1 MKRINSIYRIFVLFL
16 AIIVVSFLIL
26 YCYSTIN
33 LKTSLRRVAK
43 IQMEYSYD
51 QLEQKIKE
59 IELEASSILT
69 REETKLLQVAIVD
82 NEDIYSYV
90 MKVKTMQEIFQE
102 KQKTNSGMAEFDL
115 YWPEEQRIVSSTTIT
130 SIKGKKILDKLQDNQ
145 WIISENEVYFCRQYV
160 TKWDDDD
167 DEPYL
172 IIRMERDWLYRIKNM
187 ASGFS
192 GGGTLCLFGDEES
205 LFPVDSEG
213 MQIQNKMKEL
223 TVEPGMQ
230 EIHVKRGH
238 YQIVTSG
245 IARNGISLVTYYPL
259 SKMLLP
265 VNNMTYI
272 TGGLLSVALLLGALY
287 LGMYN
292 RNILLQLNMLTYKLK
307 RVEDGD
313 LTTQITELPDNE
325 FYYVFDQ
332 FNHMIVRMNEL
343 FDETLKEQEL
353 RMQAELEQLQL
364 QINPH
369 FLYNSLSY
377 IVTVAEQPDAV
388 RSMAVHLSRYYRY
401 CTQKKMITTIKEEVS
416 YAKSYLEIMAMRKRI
431 RYTIEMPKEIGEL
444 PIIPLILEP
453 LIENAIEHGLEGC
466 ESAKQIEI
474 EIDWTKNGAVS
485 FAISDKEEFEEIL
498 EKMLERHF
506 AEEIKKQEKTGDIVQ
521 EVETYI
527 REHVEEDLSLELLAG
542 VVHLNPS
549 YLSRYFKDSTGE
561 NLSNFVTRCKMEKA
575 AWLLEHT
582 EQKINEIMQ
591 RLGYQ
596 KSQHFAKI
604 FREQY
609 GVSPKDYKRGIRS

>member
-16 AIIVVSFLIL
+16 IIIVGSFLIL
-26 YCYSTIN
+26 YWYSSAN
-33 LKTSLRRVAK
+33 LKVSLQRVAK
-43 IQMEYSYD
+43 IQMEYSFD
-51 QLEQKIKE
+51 QLDQKVKE
-59 IELEASSILT
+59 IELEASAVLAS
-69 REETKLLQVAIVD
+69 EDMKLLQVAIVD
-82 NEDIYSYV
+82 QEDIYSYV
-90 MKVKTMQEIFQE
+90 MKVKTMQQIFQE
-102 KQKTNSGMAEFDL
+102 KQKTNSGMAEFAL
-115 YWPEEQRIVSSTTIT
+115 YWPKTQKMVSSS
-130 SIKGKKILDKLQDNQ
+130 SIYGSTGIKEKKVLNNLKDGK
-145 WIISENEVYFCRQYV
+145 WIISENEIYFCKKYE
-160 TKWDDDD
+160 TKWAEDD

-187 ASGFS
+187 ASGFD
-192 GGGTLCLFGDEES
+192 GGGTLCLYDDKQS
-205 LFPVDSEG
+205 LFPVNSESA
-213 MQIQNKMKEL
+213 QIQGKMKEL
-223 TVEPGMQ
+223 DNEPGMQ
-230 EIHVKRGH
+230 ELSIENGRYHV
-238 YQIVTSG
+238 VTSD
-245 IARNGISLVTYYPL
+245 IAKNGLTLVTYYPL

-265 VNNMTYI
+265 VNNITYI
-272 TGGLLSVALLLGALY
+272 TGAVLSVALLLGALY
-287 LGMYN
+287 LLMYN
-292 RNILLQLNMLTYKLK
+292 RNILMQLNMLTYKLK

-313 LTTQITELPDNE
+313 WTTQITELPDNE

-388 RSMAVHLSRYYRY
+388 RSMVVHLSRYYRY

-485 FAISDKEEFEEIL
+485 FAISDDGEGMTKEQVSALKERISRKERKEEESVGL
-498 EKMLERHF
+498 WN
-506 AEEIKKQEKTGDIVQ
+506 V
-521 EVETYI
+521 
-527 REHVEEDLSLELLAG
+527 
-542 VVHLNPS
+542 N
-549 YLSRYFKDSTGE
+549 
-561 NLSNFVTRCKMEKA
+561 
-575 AWLLEHT
+575 
-582 EQKINEIMQ
+582 Q
-591 RLGYQ
+591 RLINYYS
-596 KSQHFAKI
+596 KSAALGF
-604 FREQY
+604 
-609 GVSPKDYKRGIRS
+609 KRSRWGGLTVYFMIRPEKKKEEESDASIDCR

>member
-130 SIKGKKILDKLQDNQ
+130 SIKGKKILDQLQDNQ

-205 LFPVDSEG
+205 LFPVNSEG

-230 EIHVKRGH
+230 EIHVKRGN

-272 TGGLLSVALLLGALY
+272 TGGMLSVALLLGALY

-292 RNILLQLNMLTYKLK
+292 RNILQQLNMLTYKLK

-474 EIDWTKNGAVS
+474 EIDWIKNGAVS
-485 FAISDKEEFEEIL
+485 FAISDDGEGMTKEQVSALKERISRKERKEEESVGL
-498 EKMLERHF
+498 
-506 AEEIKKQEKTGDIVQ
+506 GNV
-521 EVETYI
+521 
-527 REHVEEDLSLELLAG
+527 
-542 VVHLNPS
+542 N
-549 YLSRYFKDSTGE
+549 
-561 NLSNFVTRCKMEKA
+561 
-575 AWLLEHT
+575 
-582 EQKINEIMQ
+582 Q
-591 RLGYQ
+591 RLINYYS
-596 KSQHFAKI
+596 KSAALGF
-604 FREQY
+604 
-609 GVSPKDYKRGIRS
+609 KRSRWGGLTVYFMIRPEKKKEEESDASIDCR

>member
-16 AIIVVSFLIL
+16 IIIVGSFLIL
-26 YCYSTIN
+26 YWYSSAN
-33 LKTSLRRVAK
+33 LKVSLQRVAK
-43 IQMEYSYD
+43 IQMEYSFD
-51 QLEQKIKE
+51 QLDQKVKE
-59 IELEASSILT
+59 IELEASAVLAS
-69 REETKLLQVAIVD
+69 EDMKLLQVAIVD
-82 NEDIYSYV
+82 QEDIYSYV
-90 MKVKTMQEIFQE
+90 MKVKTMQQIFQE
-102 KQKTNSGMAEFDL
+102 KQKTNSGMAEFAL
-115 YWPEEQRIVSSTTIT
+115 YWPKTQKMVSSS
-130 SIKGKKILDKLQDNQ
+130 SIYGSTGIKEKKVLNNLKDGK
-145 WIISENEVYFCRQYV
+145 WIISENEIYFCKKYE
-160 TKWDDDD
+160 TKWAEDD

-187 ASGFS
+187 ASGFD
-192 GGGTLCLFGDEES
+192 GGGTLCLYDDKQS
-205 LFPVDSEG
+205 LFPVNSESA
-213 MQIQNKMKEL
+213 QIQGKMKEL
-223 TVEPGMQ
+223 DNEPGMQ
-230 EIHVKRGH
+230 ELSIENGR
-238 YQIVTSG
+238 YQVVTSD
-245 IARNGISLVTYYPL
+245 IAKNGLTLVTYYPL
-259 SKMLLP
+259 SKMFLP
-265 VNNMTYI
+265 VNNITYI
-272 TGGLLSVALLLGALY
+272 TGAVLSVALLLGALY
-287 LGMYN
+287 LLMYN
-292 RNILLQLNMLTYKLK
+292 RNILMQLNMLTYKLK

-313 LTTQITELPDNE
+313 WTTQITELPDNE

-485 FAISDKEEFEEIL
+485 FAISDDGEGMTKEQVSALKERISRKERKEEESVGL
-498 EKMLERHF
+498 WN
-506 AEEIKKQEKTGDIVQ
+506 V
-521 EVETYI
+521 
-527 REHVEEDLSLELLAG
+527 
-542 VVHLNPS
+542 N
-549 YLSRYFKDSTGE
+549 
-561 NLSNFVTRCKMEKA
+561 
-575 AWLLEHT
+575 
-582 EQKINEIMQ
+582 Q
-591 RLGYQ
+591 RLINYYS
-596 KSQHFAKI
+596 KSAALGF
-604 FREQY
+604 
-609 GVSPKDYKRGIRS
+609 KRSRWGGLTVYFMIRPEKKKEEESDASIDCR

>member
-16 AIIVVSFLIL
+16 LIISGSFLIL
-26 YCYSTIN
+26 YWYGTTN
-33 LKTSLRRVAK
+33 LKVSLQRVAK
-43 IQMEYSYD
+43 IQMEYSFD

-59 IELEASSILT
+59 IELESSSILT
-69 REETKLLQVAIVD
+69 REEMKLLQVAIVD
-82 NEDIYSYV
+82 NEDIYNYV
-90 MKVKTMQEIFQE
+90 MNVKALREIFLDR
-102 KQKTNSGMAEFDL
+102 QKENSGMAEFIL
-115 YWPEEQRIVSSTTIT
+115 YWPEDGRVLSSMTKYGVKETLLEKVR
-130 SIKGKKILDKLQDNQ
+130 KGQIQDMQ
-145 WIISENEVYFCRQYV
+145 WLISENEVYYCHKYE
-160 TKWDDDD
+160 TKWAEND

-187 ASGFS
+187 ASGFD
-192 GGGTLCLFGDEES
+192 GGGTLCLYGDEES

-213 MQIQNKMKEL
+213 EQIQDKMKAL
-223 TVEPGMQ
+223 GVEPGMQ
-230 EIHVKRGH
+230 ELHIGKGR
-238 YQIVTSG
+238 YQVVTSG
-245 IARNGISLVTYYPL
+245 IAENGLMLVTYYPL

-272 TGGLLSVALLLGALY
+272 TGILLLVALFIGAVY
-287 LGMYN
+287 LKMYN
-292 RNILLQLNMLTYKLK
+292 RNILLQLNILTYKLK

-377 IVTVAEQPDAV
+377 IVTVAEEPDAV
-388 RSMAVHLSRYYRY
+388 RGMAVHLSRYYRY
-401 CTQKKMITTIKEEVS
+401 CTHKKMITTIKEEVS

-431 RYTIEMPKEIGEL
+431 HYTIDMPKQIGEL

-474 EIDWTKNGAVS
+474 VIGWTPDHAVTFAVS
-485 FAISDKEEFEEIL
+485 DDGEGMTKEQIAVLKERISRKERREEESVGL
-498 EKMLERHF
+498 WN
-506 AEEIKKQEKTGDIVQ
+506 V
-521 EVETYI
+521 
-527 REHVEEDLSLELLAG
+527 
-542 VVHLNPS
+542 N
-549 YLSRYFKDSTGE
+549 
-561 NLSNFVTRCKMEKA
+561 
-575 AWLLEHT
+575 
-582 EQKINEIMQ
+582 Q
-591 RLGYQ
+591 RLINYYS
-596 KSQHFAKI
+596 KSAALDF
-604 FREQY
+604 
-609 GVSPKDYKRGIRS
+609 KRSRWGGLTVYFTIRPERKAEIAEGETENNAGTNRR